1 MSNPASS
8 NAMPSTSS
16 ATTTAASS
24 FSNKSCYRLYAGHGN
39 WINLNAKTTQDLLNI
54 FAKGEPCRYQLAAG
68 LFIDII
74 PNDVDCNSKN
84 IDMVGLMRADLVY
97 EPQMME
103 NHVQQLMS
111 HYIRSLLDEQGI
123 IDAFPPL
130 RQGEDLPIVTSL
142 PTHRHLSLVPSV
154 VGAVR
159 RGPKSTT
166 GGSAAQQ
173 RKVLSSSSSS
183 SVTLPDDDPL
193 GLSSS
198 SSSSATH
205 DSLGLPNVGSS
216 STNNRKRALNP
227 NSGAGGVTTTS
238 RRSHLK
244 RGRQNSDNVESIELI
259 SQHHHPKRHMMSL
272 ELPNLNTGALAAA
285 AAATHSVFNTSNAAS
300 LGMSSF
306 MDHTAHHGHGG
317 LIGFHHHQPSQQQ
330 QQQQNQHG
338 NGFWL
343 PSYQNSPMPTNSRSS
358 SAGGG
363 FNFEFGLDFDHTLQ
377 HTQPQQQHKQSPTD
391 ILHDYDMSHQMMPN
405 DLYSNN
411 NAATVAAAAAAAT
424 TANAAVT
431 HMHHHHHHHVD
442 HSHLLNDNQ
451 QQQQQHMMATASS
464 SDTTSLESFVP
475 ASPIPT
481 NWLDSTT
488 THHQHLQQQPKESGH
503 WQHHYSPCSTT
514 TATDTKTTA
523 LTTATAS
530 LDTNGIKKLKFE
542 YNNNAAVEDAHNT
555 TTTQV
560 TLPVVDFESNTADSN
575 NNGNHGN
582 NNDDSKDQVFLT
594 HVDALS
600 SSPSTSS
607 SSSSP
612 TTTSQ

>member
-8 NAMPSTSS
+8 NAMTTSS
-16 ATTTAASS
+16 TTASS

-39 WINLNAKTTQDLLNI
+39 WINLNAKTTQDLLRI

-130 RQGEDLPIVTSL
+130 RQGEDLPIITSL

-154 VGAVR
+154 VGTVR
-159 RGPKSTT
+159 RGPKSTP
-166 GGSAAQQ
+166 GSSSNAAQQ
-173 RKVLSSSSSS
+173 RKVASSSSAS
-183 SVTLPDDDPL
+183 SVTMPDDDPIVM
-193 GLSSS
+193 SSS

-205 DSLGLPNVGSS
+205 DSLNMSNAG
-216 STNNRKRALNP
+216 STNSRKRAMNTS
-227 NSGAGGVTTTS
+227 SGSGGGIGSVTI
-238 RRSHLK
+238 RRSHIK
-244 RGRQNSDNVESIELI
+244 RGQQSNGKIDSIELI
-259 SQHHHPKRHMMSL
+259 SHHHPKRYMMSL
-272 ELPNLNTGALAAA
+272 ELPNLNAGALTAAAAA
-285 AAATHSVFNTSNAAS
+285 AAATATAVTNNSVFNTNNAAS
-300 LGMSSF
+300 LGMPSF
-306 MDHTAHHGHGG
+306 LDHTHHNHGG
-317 LIGFHHHQPSQQQ
+317 LIDFHHQQQ
-330 QQQQNQHG
+330 QHQQTQQHHG
-338 NGFWL
+338 NSFWL
-343 PSYQNSPMPTNSRSS
+343 PSYQNSPIPTNSRSS
-358 SAGGG
+358 GGG
-363 FNFEFGLDFDHTLQ
+363 FNFEFGMDFDHNLRQ
-377 HTQPQQQHKQSPTD
+377 PEHQPQTHKQSPTD

-405 DLYSNN
+405 EHDLYSNN
-411 NAATVAAAAAAAT
+411 NATVTAA
-424 TANAAVT
+424 NAVT
-431 HMHHHHHHHVD
+431 HMYQHQHQHHHVD
-442 HSHLLNDNQ
+442 HSHLLNDNP
-451 QQQQQHMMATASS
+451 QQQHMMPTTSS

-481 NWLDSTT
+481 NWLETASQ
-488 THHQHLQQQPKESGH
+488 HQHLQQQQHRENGH
-503 WQHHYSPCSTT
+503 WQHPYASSTT
-514 TATDTKTTA
+514 AAATATDPKSTVLTA
-523 LTTATAS
+523 ATAS
-530 LDTNGIKKLKFE
+530 LDASDLKKLKFE
-542 YNNNAAVEDAHNT
+542 YNNAADDAPAT
-555 TTTQV
+555 TTT
-560 TLPVVDFESNTADSN
+560 TDTSLPVVDFDNDSN
-575 NNGNHGN
+575 HG
-582 NNDDSKDQVFLT
+582 NDDSKNRILLS

>member
-8 NAMPSTSS
+8 NATSTSS
-16 ATTTAASS
+16 TTVSS

-74 PNDVDCNSKN
+74 PNDVDCNSRN
-84 IDMVGLMRADLVY
+84 IAMVGLMRADLVY

-111 HYIRSLLDEQGI
+111 HYVRSLLDDQGI

-130 RQGEDLPIVTSL
+130 RQGEDLPIITSL

-166 GGSAAQQ
+166 SSNAAQQ
-173 RKVLSSSSSS
+173 RKMVSTSSSS
-183 SVTLPDDDPL
+183 SVTMPDDDHL

-205 DSLGLPNVGSS
+205 DSLTMSNTGGA
-216 STNNRKRALNP
+216 NNRKRALNA
-227 NSGAGGVTTTS
+227 SSGGAGTVTT

-244 RGRQNSDNVESIELI
+244 RGRQNSDHVDSIELM
-259 SQHHHPKRHMMSL
+259 SQHHPPKRHMMSL
-272 ELPNLNTGALAAA
+272 ELPNLNAGASAAA
-285 AAATHSVFNTSNAAS
+285 AAAAVAAVSATHSVYNTNNAAS

-306 MDHTAHHGHGG
+306 MDHTANHGHGG
-317 LIGFHHHQPSQQQ
+317 LIGFHHHHQQQ
-330 QQQQNQHG
+330 QQHG

-343 PSYQNSPMPTNSRSS
+343 PSSYQNSPIQTTSRPSS
-358 SAGGG
+358 GGG
-363 FNFEFGLDFDHTLQ
+363 FNFEFGMDFDHTLQ
-377 HTQPQQQHKQSPTD
+377 QPQTQQQQPHQQQHKQSPTD
-391 ILHDYDMSHQMMPN
+391 ILHDYDISHQMMPN
-405 DLYSNN
+405 EHDLYSNN
-411 NAATVAAAAAAAT
+411 SATAA
-424 TANAAVT
+424 NAVT
-431 HMHHHHHHHVD
+431 HMHQHHHHVD
-442 HSHLLNDNQ
+442 HSHLLNDTR
-451 QQQQQHMMATASS
+451 QQQQHHMMTTASS

-481 NWLDSTT
+481 NWLETANQ
-488 THHQHLQQQPKESGH
+488 HHQHLQPRESGH
-503 WQHHYSPCSTT
+503 WQQHYASSTAVAT
-514 TATDTKTTA
+514 SDLKTAA
-523 LTTATAS
+523 LTTAVAPLDAS
-530 LDTNGIKKLKFE
+530 DLKKLKLE
-542 YNNNAAVEDAHNT
+542 YTNTAKDTQQTTMNNAAIAT
-555 TTTQV
+555 TTGAS
-560 TLPVVDFESNTADSN
+560 LPVVDFESDIDNNINSN
-575 NNGNHGN
+575 R
-582 NNDDSKDQVFLT
+582 NNDDN
-594 HVDALS
+594 ALS

>member
-8 NAMPSTSS
+8 NATSAS
-16 ATTTAASS
+16 STAASS

-54 FAKGEPCRYQLAAG
+54 FSKGEPCRYQLATG

-74 PNDVDCNSKN
+74 PNDVDCNSRN

-130 RQGEDLPIVTSL
+130 RQGEDLPIITSL

-154 VGAVR
+154 VGTVR

-166 GGSAAQQ
+166 SSGAAQQ
-173 RKVLSSSSSS
+173 RKVASSSSSS
-183 SVTLPDDDPL
+183 SVTMPDDNPL
-193 GLSSS
+193 ALSSS

-205 DSLGLPNVGSS
+205 DSLTMSNVGGTSS
-216 STNNRKRALNP
+216 RKIALNT
-227 NSGAGGVTTTS
+227 SSDGAGGRTSAATT

-244 RGRQNSDNVESIELI
+244 RGRQNSDPVDSIELM
-259 SQHHHPKRHMMSL
+259 SQHHNPKRHMMSL
-272 ELPNLNTGALAAA
+272 ELPNLNTGAFATAAS
-285 AAATHSVFNTSNAAS
+285 ATALHSVFNTNNTTS

-306 MDHTAHHGHGG
+306 MGHTTNHDNGG
-317 LIGFHHHQPSQQQ
+317 LIGFHHQQQ
-330 QQQQNQHG
+330 PQQHQNQQQQHG

-343 PSYQNSPMPTNSRSS
+343 PYQNSPIPTNSRSS
-358 SAGGG
+358 GGG
-363 FNFEFGLDFDHTLQ
+363 FHFEFAMDFDHALQ
-377 HTQPQQQHKQSPTD
+377 QQQEPHQQQHKQSPTD
-391 ILHDYDMSHQMMPN
+391 ILHNYDMSHQMMPN
-405 DLYSNN
+405 DHELYANN
-411 NAATVAAAAAAAT
+411 NTTTVVAVTAAD
-424 TANAAVT
+424 AVT
-431 HMHHHHHHHVD
+431 HIHQHHQHVD
-442 HSHLLNDNQ
+442 HPHLLNDNQ
-451 QQQQQHMMATASS
+451 QQQQHIMATASS
-464 SDTTSLESFVP
+464 SDTTSLENFVP

-481 NWLDSTT
+481 NWLEASS
-488 THHQHLQQQPKESGH
+488 QHLQQQQPRENGH
-503 WQHHYSPCSTT
+503 WQQHYASSAA
-514 TATDTKTTA
+514 ATVADLKTTA
-523 LTTATAS
+523 LATATAS
-530 LDTNGIKKLKFE
+530 LGDSDLKKLKFE
-542 YNNNAAVEDAHNT
+542 YSNTVKDAQPTMNASVT
-555 TTTQV
+555 TTTNAS
-560 TLPVVDFESNTADSN
+560 LPVVDFENDTN
-575 NNGNHGN
+575 NNNSNHGN
-582 NNDDSKDQVFLT
+582 EDSKDHIFLG
-594 HVDALS
+594 HVDTLP